1 LATKVRFQEKKMIQA
16 IHISHEAAMKIGG
29 IGSVLSGMCTSQPY
43 LEQVD
48 RTIFYGPLFD
58 DTPNP
63 ESKDSIAVERLGGRA
78 NILFSSIDHI
88 HRSIYDI
95 AFTDI
100 INKYNVEI
108 VYGEKTLY
116 DEIDPER
123 NNVIEVLLVGIKNV
137 KPQYENEFK
146 YLLWEKY
153 QFSCQPFEGDW
164 DFEQYLRIAIPLR
177 DLSSALLSA
186 EKQTV
191 YFSHEYMG
199 IASCLAIN
207 LQKRNN
213 EHLYFHAHEI
223 STARAV
229 AESISGHDVAFY
241 HLIDKDLKSGVSM
254 EQRFGSQ
261 KSNPRNELLK
271 ITPIF
276 DGVLAVGDW
285 VKKEY
290 MYLIPKADP
299 KKVNI
304 CYNGIPVPDHTT
316 EDKLNSRKKIK
327 EYCENLYNFT
337 PDVIMTHVTRLV
349 VSKGLWRDISLL
361 EELDKKMSADKLK
374 GFCII
379 LSTLIGNGRTSAEV
393 MKMEADYGWPV
404 LHREGYPD
412 LLDYE
417 NDIYWSCQYF
427 NAKSRAIKVVFI
439 NQFSFNPY
447 RIGNRLP
454 QGTTFTDLR
463 LSSDAEFGMSV
474 YEPFG
479 IAQIETIPF
488 GGVAILTRACG
499 SAFLLE
505 QVFKGEKIKPYYI
518 LDFAKDM
525 PNSADVDWQ
534 HISSYDRVRIEK
546 EIIKDSADQIYAIL
560 PKNDKQREKVF
571 EICRK
576 HKHKLSWDEVVKAMP
591 VFN

>member
-1 LATKVRFQEKKMIQA
+1 MIQA

-29 IGSVLSGMCTSQPY
+29 IGSVLSGMCTAETY
-43 LEQVD
+43 TKQVE

-63 ESKDSIAVERLGGRA
+63 EGKESIAMQRLGGEA
-78 NILFSSIDHI
+78 KILFSSVDNIAN
-88 HRSIYDI
+88 SIYDT
-95 AFTDI
+95 AFRDI
-100 INKYNVEI
+100 IHKYSVDI

-116 DEIDPER
+116 DEIDPKKS
-123 NNVIEVLLVGIKNV
+123 NVIEVLLLGIKNL
-137 KPQYENEFK
+137 KAQYENEFK
-146 YLLWEKY
+146 YIVWEKY
-153 QFSCQPFEGDW
+153 QFSSQPFEGDW

-177 DLSSALLSA
+177 DLSTALLKP
-186 EKQTV
+186 EKQTI

-199 IASCLAIN
+199 IACCLAIN
-207 LQKRNN
+207 LLKRPN
-213 EHLYFHAHEI
+213 EKLYFHAHEI
-223 STARAV
+223 STARAIT
-229 AESISGHDVAFY
+229 ESIQGHDVAFY
-241 HLIDKDLKSGVSM
+241 HLIDKDLQSGTSL
-254 EQRFGSQ
+254 EQRYGSQ
-261 KSNPRNELLK
+261 KHNPRNEQLK
-271 ITPIF
+271 MTSIF
-276 DGVLAVGDW
+276 DGILAVGDW

-290 MYLIPKADP
+290 LYLLPKANP
-299 KKVNI
+299 AKVHI
-304 CYNGIPVPDHTT
+304 CYNGIPIPDHTT
-316 EDKLNSRKKIK
+316 QDKLNSRKKIK

-349 VSKGLWRDISLL
+349 VSKGLWRDISLM
-361 EELDKKMSADKLK
+361 EELDKRLAADKLK

-412 LLDYE
+412 LIDYE

-427 NAKSRAIKVVFI
+427 NAKSKAIKVVFL
-439 NQFSFNPY
+439 NQFSFNPQ
-447 RIGNRLP
+447 RIGHRLP

-505 QVFKGEKIKPYYI
+505 QAFKDEKVKPFYV
-518 LDFAKDM
+518 LDFAQDLPRASK
-525 PNSADVDWQ
+525 DVDWQ
-534 HISSYDRVRIEK
+534 HISSNERVLIEK
-546 EIIKDSADQIYAIL
+546 EIIRENAEQIYAIL
-560 PKNDKQREKVF
+560 PKSDKQREKVF
-571 EICRK
+571 EICNK
-576 HKHKLSWDEVVKAMP
+576 HKHKLSWDEVVKGMP
-591 VFN
+591 VFGGS